1 MNKVLEHYPLHTKQ
15 TSKLSSNPMTE
26 ASKIGIGLPNII
38 FAHSRWASTLF
49 SALIEIMTPFLKYK
63 EGAIPDKKKTIKRT
77 ALTEKE
83 KVRWKKRYE
92 EKRQRKF
99 QRA

>member
-15 TSKLSSNPMTE
+15 SSKLSSNPMTE

-49 SALIEIMTPFLKYK
+49 PAVIEIMIPFLKYK
-63 EGAIPDKKKTIKRT
+63 EDAIPGKKNPSKGP
-77 ALTEKE
+77 L
-83 KVRWKKRYE
+83 
-92 EKRQRKF
+92 
-99 QRA
+99 